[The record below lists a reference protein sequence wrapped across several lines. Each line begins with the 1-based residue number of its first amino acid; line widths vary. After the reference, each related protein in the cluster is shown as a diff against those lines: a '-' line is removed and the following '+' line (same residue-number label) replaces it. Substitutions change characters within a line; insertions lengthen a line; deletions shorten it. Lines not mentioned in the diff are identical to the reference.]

1 MIYPTI
7 QDLTKDKINRYE
19 LAIATAKCARII
31 TDEYVHEREAAEKMA
46 AANKESDKA
55 ILNMVT
61 KEYRDEKAVK
71 CAIKRMHTGEFAILS
86 PEEAEIKRA
95 QRAAEAEQRRLEEE
109 ARRNAPVFFGDED
122 DDEGLTEEVSEED
135 EAEAEEIE

>member
-31 TDEYVHEREAAEKMA
+31 TDGYVREREAAEKMA

-122 DDEGLTEEVSEED
+122 DEEGLTEEVSEED
-135 EAEAEEIE
+135 EAEEIEE